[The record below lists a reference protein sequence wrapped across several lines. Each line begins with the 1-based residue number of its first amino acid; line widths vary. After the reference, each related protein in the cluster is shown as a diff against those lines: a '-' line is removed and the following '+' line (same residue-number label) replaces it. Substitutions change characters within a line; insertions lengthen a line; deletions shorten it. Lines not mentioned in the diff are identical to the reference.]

1 MSYFNQTEHRLLD
14 RQLIRDFLVELSG
27 VTAKTSPSALSREEH
42 LKRLHNLCQSNL
54 EHEWLDFMEQRNL
67 ILPSHAQ
74 KLVESCHTRPDFL
87 YEKDC
92 VASYVDGPHHE
103 FESRKER
110 DKAQSECM
118 EDIGYTVVRFDVKD
132 DWEKVIAKHP
142 HIFGV
147 KS

>member
-1 MSYFNQTEHRLLD
+1 MD
-14 RQLIRDFLVELSG
+14 LSG
-27 VTAKTSPSALSREEH
+27 VVAKTSPSALSREEH

-67 ILPSHAQ
+67 TLPSHAQ

-92 VASYVDGPHHE
+92 VAVYVDGPHHE
-103 FESRKER
+103 FASRKER
-110 DKAQSECM
+110 DSGQSECM
-118 EDIGYTVVRFDVKD
+118 EDIGYTVVRFDVRD
-132 DWEKVIAKHP
+132 DWEKIITKHP